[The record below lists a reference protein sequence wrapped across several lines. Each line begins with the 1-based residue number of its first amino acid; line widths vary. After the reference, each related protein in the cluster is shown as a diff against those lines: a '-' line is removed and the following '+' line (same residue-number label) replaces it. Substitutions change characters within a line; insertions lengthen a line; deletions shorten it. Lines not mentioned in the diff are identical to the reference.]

1 MIGKTLGHYQ
11 VVEKLGA
18 GGMGEV
24 YKARDTHL
32 DRFVALKILPPE
44 KVADADR
51 KRRFV
56 QEAKAASALNHPNI
70 IHIYDI
76 ANADGIDFIAM
87 EYVAGKTLD
96 RIIGRKGLGL
106 NEALGY
112 AIPIADALAK
122 AHSAGIVHRD
132 LKPANIMVNEDGT
145 VKVLDFGLAK
155 LTEPE
160 SGGPSVTT
168 ETADVGAE
176 AQTEKGVILGTVAYM
191 SPEQAQ
197 GKAVDT
203 RSDIFSFGSVLYEM
217 LTGQR
222 AFQEETKAMT
232 LASILQKEP
241 RPIGEFIGAV
251 PPEVERVLT
260 RCLRKDPQRRWQS
273 MADLKI
279 ALQELK
285 EESESGK
292 LSGATPAVQ
301 RRGGVPPWIVL
312 SLAVGLIAV
321 AAVLVWQYLRKTPV
335 PGRLEISRLTA
346 DAGLTRTP
354 NISADGKLV
363 AFASDRSGKGDLDI
377 YVQQVGRSQAV
388 QLTQHPAND
397 AQPAFSPDGT
407 RIVFRSERDG
417 GGIYITDTL
426 GPGQER
432 RIVDRGWYPSFAPD
446 GATILYTEVLD
457 PGSFGPSKMFLL
469 PAQGGTPKSFQ
480 PDFVV
485 LPHVGMGPLANWSS
499 DGKHVLFVGARVNDP
514 KTRDWWIAP
523 VDGGPPVATGA
534 ARTILQAPVPIYPM
548 AWFQNWI
555 IFGKGI
561 TVEGFNLYYTEIT
574 PGSWQVSNE
583 LGSLTTGPGMQAEPS
598 IARDGS
604 MVFANEK
611 AVVAIWSIP
620 LDPNSGKASGAA
632 SQISQDE
639 LAKTQPTISR
649 NGSKLAY
656 GAYGADRAG
665 GMETRLK
672 DLNNGREISIPMR
685 SSNFL
690 FHPQLGPDGSTLSYR
705 DFVDNKWRSYLVT
718 GETAATREVCQD
730 CYIRSF
736 CAQSTEA
743 IIQYGSELVRQN
755 LTGGSRM
762 PVLKASVGVIRDAVV
777 SPDDKWLTF
786 QLSKPSGGYAIYV
799 CPLRGQL
806 VPEQEWLLVT
816 EETSYQQ
823 SPRWAAN
830 GNVLYFLSE
839 RDGYSCIWYQRL
851 DPVTKRPVG
860 DAVALHHEHRARFW
874 TNRPRGW
881 ESISVSRD
889 RLIFGLIEMTSNIW
903 ITNLQL
909 K

>member
-76 ANADGIDFIAM
+76 ANEDGIDFIAM
-87 EYVAGKTLD
+87 EYVAGRTLD
-96 RIIGRKGLGL
+96 RVVGRKGLNV

-112 AIPIADALAK
+112 AVPIADALAK

-145 VKVLDFGLAK
+145 VKILDFGLAK
-155 LTEPE
+155 LTEQG
-160 SGGPSVTT
+160 SGAPSATT
-168 ETADVGAE
+168 VTADAGAE
-176 AQTEKGVILGTVAYM
+176 AHTEKGVILGTIAYM

-222 AFQEETKAMT
+222 AFRGETKAMT

-241 RPIGEFIGAV
+241 KPIGEIVGAV
-251 PPEVERVLT
+251 PPEIERVLT

-279 ALQELK
+279 ALQDLK
-285 EESESGK
+285 EESDSGK
-292 LSGATPAVQ
+292 LSGVTPAVQ
-301 RRGGVPPWIVL
+301 GRGVSPWIVL
-312 SLAVGLIAV
+312 CLTIGLIAV
-321 AAVLVWQYLRKTPV
+321 AAVLAWQFLRKPSA

-346 DAGLTRTP
+346 DTGLTWWP
-354 NISADGKLV
+354 AISADGKLA
-363 AFASDRSGKGDLDI
+363 AFASDRGGKGDLDL
-377 YVQQVGRSQAV
+377 YVQQIGRSQTV
-388 QLTQHPAND
+388 QLTQHPAD
-397 AQPAFSPDGT
+397 DIQPSFSSDGT

-432 RIVDRGWYPSFAPD
+432 RIADRGWHPTFAPD

-457 PGSFGPSKMFLL
+457 PISFGPSKMFLL
-469 PAQGGTPKSFQ
+469 PVQGGTPKSFQ

-485 LPHVGMGPLANWSS
+485 IPHVGMGPLAIWSS
-499 DGKHVLFVGARVNDP
+499 DGKHVLFQGARVNDP

-523 VDGGPPVATGA
+523 LDGGSPLATGA
-534 ARTILQAPVPIYPM
+534 ARSILQAQVPVYPM
-548 AWFQNWI
+548 GWFRNWV
-555 IFGKGI
+555 IFGKGT
-561 TVEGFNLYYTEIT
+561 TVEGFNLFCSEIT

-583 LGSLTTGPGMQAEPS
+583 LKALTTGPGMQFEPS
-598 IARDGS
+598 VARDGS
-604 MVFANEK
+604 MVFANGK

-620 LDPNSGKASGAA
+620 LDPDSGKAAGEP

-656 GAYGADRAG
+656 GAYGTGRAG
-665 GMETRLK
+665 GMEVRLK
-672 DLNNGREISIPMR
+672 NMSDGRETSIPMG
-685 SSNFL
+685 SASYL
-690 FHPQLGPDGSTLSYR
+690 FSPQLSPDGSALAYR
-705 DFVDNKWRSYLVT
+705 DYVDNKWRSYLVT
-718 GETAATREVCQD
+718 GETAASREVCED

-736 CAQSTEA
+736 CAHPTEA

-755 LTGGSRM
+755 LTSGSRT
-762 PVLKASVGVIRDAVV
+762 PLLKASAGVIRDAVV
-777 SPDDKWLTF
+777 SPDDKWLAF
-786 QLSKPSGGYAIYV
+786 QLSKPAGGYAIYL
-799 CPLRGQL
+799 CPMRGQL
-806 VPEQEWLLVT
+806 VPEQDWQLAA

-830 GNVLYFLSE
+830 GNLLYFLSE
-839 RDGYSCIWYQRL
+839 RDGYSCIWAQRL
-851 DPVTKRPVG
+851 DPATKRPVG
-860 DAVALHHEHRARFW
+860 DAVAFHHEHRSRFSI
-874 TNRPRGW
+874 NRPRGW

-889 RLIFGLIEMTSNIW
+889 KLIFALMEMTANIW
-903 ITNLQL
+903 LTNLDL